1 MNTRP
6 HCSCEQVRN
15 YSVEQAAEKLGCRE
29 RLLRDHLKQVPHQ
42 KFGDQ
47 RVFCECELRL
57 VMAMF
62 TVTPGSAAVEPKAKS
77 ETPAVRQLRQIRPAG
92 RRRSHAG

>member
-1 MNTRP
+1 MNMRP
-6 HCSCEQVRN
+6 HCSCERVRN

-29 RLLRDHLKQVPHQ
+29 RLLREHLKEVPHQ

-47 RVFCECELRL
+47 RVLCECELRL

-62 TVTPGSAAVEPKAKS
+62 TVTPGSAVGPSPTS